1 MQYNKMNQFI
11 CITIIIYVIINTK
24 TINSIVHIYLI
35 SLNTVSQSNFATYSD
50 IQSKC
55 IGIILSYDK
64 YSGVINDLYLGIG
77 QHVLVSEIED
87 RISGAK
93 ASYIIQP
100 NITVVAASNPHHSV
114 IDIGYVNRWFNTYN
128 SQKVFAFIIA
138 LSHSLSIDSFSTT
151 YFDYQQVNNWDTS
164 ITKNSNNLKT
174 LTQSFYDELK
184 TKNMITPKVTMQY
197 FDTLYCIII
206 MNLKPETD
214 DTLSDIIAWSN
225 VIDDIYRF
233 Y

>member
-1 MQYNKMNQFI
+1 MNQFI

-24 TINSIVHIYLI
+24 IINSIVHIYLI
-35 SLNTVSQSNFATYSD
+35 PLNTVPQSNFAIYSD

-87 RISGAK
+87 CISGTR

-100 NITVVAASNPHHSV
+100 NITVIAAYSAHGV
-114 IDIGYVNRWFNTYN
+114 VGIVNTYN

-138 LSHSLSIDSFSTT
+138 LSHSLFADSFSTD
-151 YFDYQQVNNWDTS
+151 YFDYPQINNWDSS

-174 LTQSFYDELK
+174 ITQSFDERLK

-197 FDTLYCIII
+197 FDTLYCIVI
-206 MNLKPETD
+206 MNLKTEKNN
-214 DTLSDIIAWSN
+214 TLSCMD
-225 VIDDIYRF
+225 
-233 Y
+233 